1 MSQLKVNSIVP
12 VGGLPAGATGGGI
25 IQIVKNAQTGVVS
38 STTINSFADLS
49 GANVTITPSS
59 NSNKIFG
66 MFSIAYGMSTFHHIM
81 NFRIVRGSSTVV
93 SDVHGTA
100 AGGATNFQSTTF
112 GLRQMHD
119 GNGGGYITITFD
131 DAPATTSAT
140 TYKLQYYAV
149 QSGTY
154 YLNRSGI
161 DNSSDNYG
169 RGACTFTVMEI
180 GA

>member
-1 MSQLKVNSIVP
+1 MSQIKVNSIVP
-12 VGGLPAGATGGGI
+12 AGGLPVGATGGGI
-25 IQIVKNAQTGVVS
+25 IQIVKNKKTDVVS
-38 STTINSFADLS
+38 STTINSFADLT

-66 MFSIAYGMSTFHHIM
+66 TFSIAYGMSTYHHIM

-93 SDVHGTA
+93 SDVA
-100 AGGATNFQSTTF
+100 DGGSGGSTNFQSTTF

-119 GNGGGYITITFD
+119 VNGGGYITITFD
-131 DAPATTSAT
+131 DAPATTSAV

-149 QSGTY
+149 QAGTY
-154 YLNRSGI
+154 YLNRSGN
-161 DNSSDNYG
+161 DSSDYG
-169 RGACTFTVMEI
+169 RGACTFTAMEI

>member
-1 MSQLKVNSIVP
+1 MRQLKVNSIVP

-25 IQIVKNAQTGVVS
+25 IQIVKSEKTDVVS
-38 STTINSFADLS
+38 STTLNSFTDLT

-66 MFSIAYGMSTFHHIM
+66 MFTIAYGMSTFHHIM

-93 SDVHGTA
+93 SDVAQAG
-100 AGGATNFQSTTF
+100 GGATNFQSTTF

-119 GNGGGYITITFD
+119 GNGGGFITMTFTD
-131 DAPATTSAT
+131 SPATTSAT

-149 QSGTY
+149 QAGTY

-161 DNSSDNYG
+161 DSSSDNYG

-180 GA
+180 GG